1 MKEFLESF
9 GVIVVKTGG
18 LALLVAYPLIPFLLA
33 YAGLQAVGRSLWS
46 SGTRR
51 KRRELADEI
60 LSAPRFDGDEF
71 YRDIVEKFAQDKS
84 EWDKEFKP
92 AFCKLMDL
100 GHQDKE
106 LIDIEHFVEDD
117 QHFKLGEKQ
126 YHVRLGQA

>member
-71 YRDIVEKFAQDKS
+71 YRDIVEK
-84 EWDKEFKP
+84 W
-92 AFCKLMDL
+92 
-100 GHQDKE
+100 
-106 LIDIEHFVEDD
+106 
-117 QHFKLGEKQ
+117 
-126 YHVRLGQA
+126 